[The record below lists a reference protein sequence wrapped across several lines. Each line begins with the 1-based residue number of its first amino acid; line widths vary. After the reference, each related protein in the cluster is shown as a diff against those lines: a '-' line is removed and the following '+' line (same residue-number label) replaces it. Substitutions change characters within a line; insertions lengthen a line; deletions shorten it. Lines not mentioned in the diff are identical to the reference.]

1 MAGEEAQTGTRDEHY
16 NLISALYHLLK
27 GASNAE
33 QYIADAEESGDQEL
47 AQFFRD
53 WQEEQRN
60 LAERAKNLLGTKMLG
75 GEKAGTGLK
84 PDASSGK
91 SVPTRAAKSQTNAS
105 VPSGGNAKD
114 DIVDEESKESFP
126 ASDSPARY

>member
-75 GEKAGTGLK
+75 GEKAGTGRK
-84 PDASSGK
+84 AKAGGGK
-91 SVPTRAAKSQTNAS
+91 SVPTRSAKSQSNAS
-105 VPSGGNAKD
+105 VPSGGNAQD